1 MKSKTKAPSP
11 LANFF
16 NNASRTARSSAYACA
31 TVSAIESQRQV
42 IEEAKIISKAPRPAS
57 S

>member
-42 IEEAKIISKAPRPAS
+42 IEEAKIISKASRPAS